1 MKINISLHLVQID
14 VSGVTQPVFTCSKI
28 TIETLEHRVKYVKVN
43 SKDILVSLLLTLGV
57 VLVSLLLTLNIFHAL
72 L

>member
-1 MKINISLHLVQID
+1 MKINILLHLAQID
-14 VSGVTQPVFTCSKI
+14 VSGVTQPAFTCSKI
-28 TIETLEHRVKYVKVN
+28 TIETLEQRVKYVTVN

-57 VLVSLLLTLNIFHAL
+57 VLVFLLLFLNIFHTL